1 MNNLKGLDAI
11 FGTAKE
17 VEKEIMEINI
27 SSLVD
32 YRKGNLGKNRYSKE
46 DMNDLT
52 ESIKNFG
59 VIQPLIVRPIPDTKK
74 YEILLGH
81 HRKDAAKRNK
91 LPTVPCIVKE
101 LDDDEAES
109 FFLDSNLQKGVEKL
123 THSEKAELIYR
134 RNEVLKN
141 QGVRTD
147 LMSNEE
153 KENRENINEEFH
165 LSSSTIK
172 RYLRIYKLTD
182 IWKQMLDRGSIAI
195 RTAVNISYLDTK
207 EQEMLYDLVEEK
219 GLSISENESISIK
232 ENKKLGNITRELLIK
247 ILCPIVNEEPMKK
260 QTKKKT
266 IYRMNSVVFSK
277 FFTEEQEMDEIE
289 DIVEKA
295 LEEYFSRN

>member
-1 MNNLKGLDAI
+1 MSNLKGLDAI
-11 FGTAKE
+11 FGTSEE
-17 VEKEIMEINI
+17 VLKEIMEINI

-46 DMNDLT
+46 DMDDLT
-52 ESIKNFG
+52 ESVKNFG
-59 VIQPLIVRPIPDTKK
+59 VIQPLIVRPIGNEK

-91 LPTVPCIVKE
+91 LQTVPCIVKE
-101 LDDDEAES
+101 LDDDQAES

-147 LMSNEE
+147 LMSDEE
-153 KENRENINEEFH
+153 KESRENINDEFH

-172 RYLRIYKLTD
+172 RYLRIYKLTNN
-182 IWKQMLDRGSIAI
+182 WKQMLDRGSIAI
-195 RTAVNISYLDTK
+195 RTAVNISYLDIQ
-207 EQEMLYDLVEEK
+207 EQEMLYDIVDK
-219 GLSISENESISIK
+219 KDLSISENESISIK
-232 ENKKLGNITRELLIK
+232 ENKKLGNITRELLIR
-247 ILCPIVNEEPMKK
+247 ILCPIVNEEPTRK
-260 QTKKKT
+260 QVKKKA
-266 IYRMNSVVFSK
+266 IYRMNPVVFSK

-295 LEEYFSRN
+295 LEQYFSRN

>member
-1 MNNLKGLDAI
+1 MSNLKGLDAI
-11 FGTAKE
+11 FGTSEE
-17 VEKEIMEINI
+17 VLKEIMEINI

-46 DMNDLT
+46 DMDDLT
-52 ESIKNFG
+52 ESVKNFG
-59 VIQPLIVRPIPDTKK
+59 VIQPLIVRPIGNEK

-91 LPTVPCIVKE
+91 LQTVPCIVKE
-101 LDDDEAES
+101 LDDDQAES

-134 RNEVLKN
+134 RNAVLKN

-147 LMSNEE
+147 LMSDEE
-153 KENRENINEEFH
+153 KESRENINDEFH

-182 IWKQMLDRGSIAI
+182 DWKQMLDRGSIAI
-195 RTAVNISYLDTK
+195 RTAVNISYLDIQ
-207 EQEMLYDLVEEK
+207 EQEMLYDIVDKK
-219 GLSISENESISIK
+219 GLSLSENESISIK
-232 ENKKLGNITRELLIK
+232 ENKRLGNITRELLIR
-247 ILCPIVNEEPMKK
+247 ILCPIVNEEPAGK
-260 QTKKKT
+260 QAKKKT
-266 IYRMNSVVFSK
+266 IYRMNPVVFSK

-295 LEEYFSRN
+295 LEQYFSRN

>member
-1 MNNLKGLDAI
+1 MSNLKGLDAI
-11 FGTAKE
+11 FGTSEE
-17 VEKEIMEINI
+17 VLKEIMEINI

-46 DMNDLT
+46 DMDDLT
-52 ESIKNFG
+52 ESVKNFG
-59 VIQPLIVRPIPDTKK
+59 VIQPLIVRPIGNEK

-91 LPTVPCIVKE
+91 LQTVPCIVKE
-101 LDDDEAES
+101 LDDDQAES

-147 LMSNEE
+147 LMSDEE
-153 KENRENINEEFH
+153 KESRENINDEFH

-182 IWKQMLDRGSIAI
+182 DWKQMLDRGSIAI
-195 RTAVNISYLDTK
+195 RTAVNISYLDIQ
-207 EQEMLYDLVEEK
+207 EQEMLYDIVNK
-219 GLSISENESISIK
+219 KDLSISENESISIK
-232 ENKKLGNITRELLIK
+232 ENKKLGNITRELLIR
-247 ILCPIVNEEPMKK
+247 ILCPIVNEEPAGK
-260 QTKKKT
+260 QAKKKT
-266 IYRMNSVVFSK
+266 IYRMNPVVFSK

-295 LEEYFSRN
+295 LEQYFSRN

>member
-1 MNNLKGLDAI
+1 MSNLKGLDAI

-17 VEKEIMEINI
+17 VEKEIVEISI

-46 DMNDLT
+46 DMDDLT
-52 ESIKNFG
+52 ESVKNFG
-59 VIQPLIVRPIPDTKK
+59 VIQPLIVRPIGNEK

-91 LPTVPCIVKE
+91 LQTVPCIVKE
-101 LDDDEAES
+101 LDDDQAES

-134 RNEVLKN
+134 RNAVLKN

-147 LMSNEE
+147 LMSDEE
-153 KENRENINEEFH
+153 KESRENINDEFH

-182 IWKQMLDRGSIAI
+182 DWKQMLDRGSIAI
-195 RTAVNISYLDTK
+195 RTAVNISYLDIQ
-207 EQEMLYDLVEEK
+207 EQEMLYDIVDKK
-219 GLSISENESISIK
+219 GLSLSENESISIK
-232 ENKKLGNITRELLIK
+232 ENKRLGNITRELLIR
-247 ILCPIVNEEPMKK
+247 ILCPIVNEEPAGK
-260 QTKKKT
+260 QAKKKT
-266 IYRMNSVVFSK
+266 IYRMNPVVFSK

-295 LEEYFSRN
+295 LEQYFSRN